1 MFRLEELVAG
11 VRSLRLV
18 TGRNVIRRAFDLSIR
33 TVSPRVRHHDTVVAR
48 DDRREL
54 PRSSAN
60 AAPRVASIRSRQQ
73 QQQRRVK
80 QQREQVRY
88 ETSLRPTALSPE
100 SSAQNGSRR
109 IHPCLAGNGQSHS
122 ARTLCLVTNRVNS
135 SRQGQ
140 RTSALFRVGW
150 DSSLRAPAHHRGASS
165 NHGGPAR
172 RCATGPNLPPN
183 RTWALERPASRVR
196 HCDQNSIFRVCFSRS
211 SRDSTWIV
219 SRTRVEPP
227 GTGIRNSTAPS
238 FTGNLSVVLNLMI
251 CL

>member
-1 MFRLEELVAG
+1 MRGACPKTVGRGQHQRSGWCFVRDAVFRLEELVAG

-140 RTSALFRVGW
+140 RTSALFRGGW
-150 DSSLRAPAHHRGASS
+150 DWPALRRV
-165 NHGGPAR
+165 GPPDFLDDSQWWADAR
-172 RCATGPNLPPN
+172 RELAPPSYLETGDGCAATPETPANGRFGSGVPSGDRGPRSGTG
-183 RTWALERPASRVR
+183 T
-196 HCDQNSIFRVCFSRS
+196 S
-211 SRDSTWIV
+211 SRRGS
-219 SRTRVEPP
+219 
-227 GTGIRNSTAPS
+227 
-238 FTGNLSVVLNLMI
+238 L
-251 CL
+251 